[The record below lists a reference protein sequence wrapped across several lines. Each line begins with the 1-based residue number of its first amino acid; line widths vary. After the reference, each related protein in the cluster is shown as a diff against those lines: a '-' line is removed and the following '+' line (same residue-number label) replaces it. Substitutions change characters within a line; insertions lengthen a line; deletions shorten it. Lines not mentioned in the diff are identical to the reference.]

1 MSETNT
7 TNTNKPLE
15 VKHTEVKYTED
26 QNLQAIMKK
35 IETDINP
42 KTMQEG
48 LGLLNKPDELIG
60 RLQAGAD
67 AFKEQTGR
75 NMTYSEMRQMCG

>member
-7 TNTNKPLE
+7 TNIKTETKS
-15 VKHTEVKYTED
+15 TEVS
-26 QNLQAIMKK
+26 NLQAIMKK
-35 IETDINP
+35 IETDVNP

-48 LGLLNKPDELIG
+48 LGLLTKPDALVG

-67 AFKEQTGR
+67 MFKEQTGR
-75 NMTYSEMRQMCG
+75 NMTYSEMRQMFG

>member
-7 TNTNKPLE
+7 NKHLK
-15 VKHTEVKYTED
+15 VKPTED
-26 QNLQAIMKK
+26 QNLQTIMKK

-42 KTMQEG
+42 KTMSEG
-48 LGLLNKPDELIG
+48 VALLNNPDALIG

-75 NMTYSEMRQMCG
+75 NMTYLEMRQMFG

>member
-1 MSETNT
+1 MSEI
-7 TNTNKPLE
+7 NTNKN
-15 VKHTEVKYTED
+15 TEFKPNKPTEN

-48 LGLLNKPDELIG
+48 IGLLNTTDE
-60 RLQAGAD
+60 
-67 AFKEQTGR
+67 
-75 NMTYSEMRQMCG
+75 

>member
-1 MSETNT
+1 MSDTN
-7 TNTNKPLE
+7 NTNKKP
-15 VKHTEVKYTED
+15 TED
-26 QNLQAIMKK
+26 QNLQTIMKK

-42 KTMQEG
+42 KTMSEG
-48 LGLLNKPDELIG
+48 VALLNNPDALIG

-75 NMTYSEMRQMCG
+75 NMTYLEMRQMFG

>member
-1 MSETNT
+1 
-7 TNTNKPLE
+7 
-15 VKHTEVKYTED
+15 
-26 QNLQAIMKK
+26 MKK

-42 KTMQEG
+42 KTMSEG
-48 LGLLNKPDELIG
+48 VALLNNPDALIG

-75 NMTYSEMRQMCG
+75 NMTYLEMRQMFG

>member
-7 TNTNKPLE
+7 NKHLK
-15 VKHTEVKYTED
+15 VKPTED
-26 QNLQAIMKK
+26 QNLQTIMKK

-42 KTMQEG
+42 KTMSEG
-48 LGLLNKPDELIG
+48 VALLNNPDALIG

-75 NMTYSEMRQMCG
+75 NMTYSEMRQMFG